1 LALAG
6 WAKAGPKPCE
16 TAFFKVA
23 VPKLEVLE
31 QPQFVFIKKIYLEV
45 D

>member
-1 LALAG
+1 MRGVPNPLDGDFGEVLRL
-6 WAKAGPKPCE
+6 KPCE

-31 QPQFVFIKKIYLEV
+31 
-45 D
+45 